1 MEQKTI
7 RFDLSADRLLDLADA
22 KLDEGDPLGALRLI
36 HKSLDLYGPAAD
48 EYAAL
53 ADTYEEMELFELSAA
68 AWFQYLD
75 VCAEEEVVD
84 GYEGLS
90 ACFYNLGN
98 EGLASY
104 YYKKMLADKYV
115 TPENNMEM
123 GELFEHAAAAQT
135 APRVRITWPPEHAD
149 YSQELDAGLRLLR
162 KGDHEGAEREFLKIH
177 PGSSYYAEACNYL
190 AVSYLLSGK
199 TDKAEECCLAALK
212 EKPDSVQTLATYAAV
227 LSEMDRKEES
237 ARIAHKLSLLPAEE
251 PDELYK
257 IATVCCENGLYE
269 AAYEK
274 FCKLEKIVGY
284 DRTMLYF
291 KGVAAFRCGKVKEC
305 LASFGKILD
314 IRPNAAVV
322 RYYFRQV
329 RRWSE
334 EGGAKPEMSFF
345 CHIPDAEREKRVTL
359 LKELDKMRPADAR
372 AYFQE
377 DDSCELLEW
386 CFDES
391 DGREFEL
398 QMLAVSVALRAG
410 QEWFVSGILLDPEV
424 NDLLKVETVRRICR
438 RNKGVEFGAVIAN
451 IYRKCA
457 FDRLEVGREKHAKFL
472 DAYALCFARFTLLGD
487 ADAERFRLAAQ
498 AVYGA
503 LEESE
508 KLDLV
513 KDTESLAC
521 VIFFTAVGG
530 GDGKDTKRVLQ
541 SMNADPQAVAEIL
554 GTVRSVFALQAEA
567 AAADAREQKEE
578 AQEAKP
584 EDGGEPKGEDGNET
598 H

>member
-22 KLDEGDPLGALRLI
+22 KLDEGDHLGALRLI
-36 HKSLDLYGPAAD
+36 HKSLELYGPAAD

-75 VCAEEEVVD
+75 VCAEEEAVD

-104 YYKKMLADKYV
+104 YYKKMLSDKYV
-115 TPENNMEM
+115 TPENNVEM
-123 GELFEHAAAAQT
+123 GELFEHAAARPS
-135 APRVRITWPPEHAD
+135 PRMRITWPPERAD

-162 KGDHEGAEREFLKIH
+162 KGEYDAAEKEFLKVH
-177 PGSSYYAEACNYL
+177 PDSSYYAEACNYL
-190 AVSYLLSGK
+190 AVCYLLAGK
-199 TDKAEECCLAALK
+199 TDRAEERCLAALK
-212 EKPDSVQTLATYAAV
+212 EKPDSVQTLSTYAAV
-227 LSEMDRKEES
+227 LSELDRKEES
-237 ARIAHKLSLLPAEE
+237 ARVAHKLSALPAEE

-305 LASFGKILD
+305 LASFGKLLD

-322 RYYFRQV
+322 RYYFREV
-329 RRWSE
+329 RRFAE
-334 EGGAKPEMSFF
+334 EGGDPPETNFF
-345 CHIPDAEREKRVTL
+345 CHVPEKEREKRIAL
-359 LKELDKMRPADAR
+359 LKELEKMRPAEAR
-372 AYFQE
+372 AYFQA
-377 DDSCELLEW
+377 DGDAGELLEW

-398 QMLAVSVALRAG
+398 QLLAVGVALRAG
-410 QEWFVSGILLDPEV
+410 QEWFVSELLLDPEV
-424 NDLLKVETVRRICR
+424 NDLVKVETVHRLCR
-438 RNKGVEFGAVIAN
+438 RNKGLEFGAVIAN

-457 FDRLEVGREKHAKFL
+457 FDRLEVGREKHAKFV

-503 LEESE
+503 LEESDS
-508 KLDLV
+508 LGLV
-513 KDTESLAC
+513 KDAESLAC
-521 VIFFTAVGG
+521 AVFFTAVGG
-530 GDGKDTKRVLQ
+530 GDGKEMKRVLH
-541 SMNADPQAVAEIL
+541 SMHADPHEVAAILDAVHGVL
-554 GTVRSVFALQAEA
+554 GAQAEA
-567 AAADAREQKEE
+567 AAADGSKEK
-578 AQEAKP
+578 QEGQ
-584 EDGGEPKGEDGNET
+584 EENGDET

>member
-1 MEQKTI
+1 MKN
-7 RFDLSADRLLDLADA
+7 RFLTDETEILILDGAMGTMLQRYSPVSDGNNDRLNIEAPDVIARIHREYMDAGADIIETNTFSSNSISQQEYGLSDKA
-22 KLDEGDPLGALRLI
+22 ADMAFAGAAIAR
-36 HKSLDLYGPAAD
+36 KAAD

-115 TPENNMEM
+115 TPENNTEM

-291 KGVAAFRCGKVKEC
+291 KGVAAFRCGKVKEF
-305 LASFGKILD
+305 SDKH
-314 IRPNAAVV
+314 IRTTIQA
-322 RYYFRQV
+322 
-329 RRWSE
+329 RR
-334 EGGAKPEMSFF
+334 F
-345 CHIPDAEREKRVTL
+345 
-359 LKELDKMRPADAR
+359 
-372 AYFQE
+372 AYFE
-377 DDSCELLEW
+377 
-386 CFDES
+386 
-391 DGREFEL
+391 
-398 QMLAVSVALRAG
+398 
-410 QEWFVSGILLDPEV
+410 PEYYT
-424 NDLLKVETVRRICR
+424 LYIYGLCSKCR
-438 RNKGVEFGAVIAN
+438 QKKR
-451 IYRKCA
+451 
-457 FDRLEVGREKHAKFL
+457 
-472 DAYALCFARFTLLGD
+472 
-487 ADAERFRLAAQ
+487 
-498 AVYGA
+498 
-503 LEESE
+503 
-508 KLDLV
+508 
-513 KDTESLAC
+513 
-521 VIFFTAVGG
+521 
-530 GDGKDTKRVLQ
+530 GKK
-541 SMNADPQAVAEIL
+541 
-554 GTVRSVFALQAEA
+554 
-567 AAADAREQKEE
+567 
-578 AQEAKP
+578 
-584 EDGGEPKGEDGNET
+584 
-598 H
+598 

>member
-22 KLDEGDPLGALRLI
+22 KLDEGDHLGALRLI
-36 HKSLDLYGPAAD
+36 HKSLELYGPAAD

-75 VCAEEEVVD
+75 VCAEEEAVD

-115 TPENNMEM
+115 TPENNLEM
-123 GELFEHAAAAQT
+123 GELFEQAAVRPS
-135 APRVRITWPPEHAD
+135 PRMRISWPPERAD

-162 KGDHEGAEREFLKIH
+162 KGDYAAAEKEFLKVH
-177 PGSSYYAEACNYL
+177 PDSSYYAEACNYL
-190 AVSYLLSGK
+190 AVCYLLAGK
-199 TDKAEECCLAALK
+199 SDRAEECCLTALK
-212 EKPDSVQTLATYAAV
+212 EKPDNVQTLSTYAAV
-227 LSEMDRKEES
+227 LSEQDRKDES
-237 ARIAHKLSLLPAEE
+237 ARVALRLSTLPAEE

-269 AAYEK
+269 AAFEK
-274 FCKLEKIVGY
+274 FSKLEKIVGY

-305 LASFGKILD
+305 LAAFGKLLD

-322 RYYFRQV
+322 RYYFREV
-329 RRWSE
+329 RRFAE
-334 EGGAKPEMSFF
+334 EGGEPPETNFF
-345 CHIPDAEREKRVTL
+345 CHVPEKEREKRIAL
-359 LKELDKMRPADAR
+359 LKELDKMRPAEAR
-372 AYFQE
+372 AYFRE
-377 DDSCELLEW
+377 DGDAGELLEW

-398 QMLAVSVALRAG
+398 QMLSVSVALRAG
-410 QEWFVSGILLDPEV
+410 QEWFVSELLLDPDV
-424 NDLLKVETVRRICR
+424 NDLVKVETVHRLCR
-438 RNKGVEFGAVIAN
+438 RNKGLEFGAVIAN

-457 FDRLEVGREKHAKFL
+457 FDRLEVGREKHAKFV
-472 DAYALCFARFTLLGD
+472 DAYALCFARFSLLGD
-487 ADAERFRLAAQ
+487 ADAEHFRLAAQ
-498 AVYGA
+498 TVYGA
-503 LEESE
+503 LEEAG

-513 KDTESLAC
+513 KDVESLAC
-521 VIFFTAVGG
+521 AVFFTAVGG
-530 GDGKDTKRVLQ
+530 ADGKEMKRVMQ
-541 SMNADPQAVAEIL
+541 SMHADPLTVAGILSAVRGVFGAREEEAAVADGSEENEE
-554 GTVRSVFALQAEA
+554 Q
-567 AAADAREQKEE
+567 REENG
-578 AQEAKP
+578 
-584 EDGGEPKGEDGNET
+584 DET

>member
-22 KLDEGDPLGALRLI
+22 KLDEGDHLGALRLI
-36 HKSLDLYGPAAD
+36 HKSLELYGPAAD

-75 VCAEEEVVD
+75 VCAEEEAVD

-104 YYKKMLADKYV
+104 YYKKMLSDKYV
-115 TPENNMEM
+115 TPENNVEM
-123 GELFEHAAAAQT
+123 GELFEHAAARPS
-135 APRVRITWPPEHAD
+135 PRMRITWPPERAD

-162 KGDHEGAEREFLKIH
+162 KGEYDAAEKEFLKVH
-177 PGSSYYAEACNYL
+177 PDSSYYAEACNYL
-190 AVSYLLSGK
+190 AVCYLLAGK
-199 TDKAEECCLAALK
+199 TDRAEERCLAALK
-212 EKPDSVQTLATYAAV
+212 EKPDSVQTLSTYAAV
-227 LSEMDRKEES
+227 LSELDRKEES
-237 ARIAHKLSLLPAEE
+237 ARVALKLSALPAEE

-305 LASFGKILD
+305 LASFGKLLD

-322 RYYFRQV
+322 RYYFREV
-329 RRWSE
+329 RRFAE
-334 EGGAKPEMSFF
+334 EGGDPPETNFF
-345 CHIPDAEREKRVTL
+345 CHVPEKEREKRIAL
-359 LKELDKMRPADAR
+359 LKELEKMRPAEAR
-372 AYFQE
+372 AYFQA
-377 DDSCELLEW
+377 DGDAGELLEW

-398 QMLAVSVALRAG
+398 QLLAVGVALRAG
-410 QEWFVSGILLDPEV
+410 QEWFVSELLLDPEV
-424 NDLLKVETVRRICR
+424 NDLVKVETVHRLCR
-438 RNKGVEFGAVIAN
+438 RNKGLEFGAVIAN

-457 FDRLEVGREKHAKFL
+457 FDRLEVGREKHAKFV

-503 LEESE
+503 LEESDS
-508 KLDLV
+508 LGLV
-513 KDTESLAC
+513 KGAESLAC
-521 VIFFTAVGG
+521 AVFFTAVGG
-530 GDGKDTKRVLQ
+530 GDGKEMKRVLH
-541 SMNADPQAVAEIL
+541 SMHADPHEVAAILDAVR
-554 GTVRSVFALQAEA
+554 GVFGAQAEA
-567 AAADAREQKEE
+567 AAADGSKEK
-578 AQEAKP
+578 QEGQ
-584 EDGGEPKGEDGNET
+584 EENGDET